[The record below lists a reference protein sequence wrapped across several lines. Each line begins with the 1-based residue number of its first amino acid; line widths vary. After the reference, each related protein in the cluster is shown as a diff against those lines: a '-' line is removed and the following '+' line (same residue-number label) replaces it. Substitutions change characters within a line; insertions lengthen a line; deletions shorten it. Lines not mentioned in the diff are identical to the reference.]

1 MTHTIE
7 VPLQFLANAKSIKI
21 PKYATSGSAGFDL
34 AAATEVNLHL
44 EPTKHCLIPCGICI
58 ALPNGYEG
66 QVRPRSGLALRH
78 GISILNSPGTID
90 SDYRGEISVLLINHS
105 NQNFLI
111 KPGLR
116 IAQLVIA
123 PIIRAEFSVV
133 KFLPQS
139 SRGEGGFGSTGMES

>member
-1 MTHTIE
+1 MIHTIE

-34 AAATEVNLHL
+34 AAAIEKDLYL
-44 EPTKHCLIPCGICI
+44 EPAKRCLVPCGICI

-105 NQNFLI
+105 NDNFVI
-111 KPGLR
+111 KPGHR
-116 IAQLVIA
+116 IAQLIIA
-123 PIIRAEFSVV
+123 PITRAEFSVV
-133 KFLPQS
+133 KLLPES
-139 SRGEGGFGSTGMES
+139 SRGESGFGSTGMES